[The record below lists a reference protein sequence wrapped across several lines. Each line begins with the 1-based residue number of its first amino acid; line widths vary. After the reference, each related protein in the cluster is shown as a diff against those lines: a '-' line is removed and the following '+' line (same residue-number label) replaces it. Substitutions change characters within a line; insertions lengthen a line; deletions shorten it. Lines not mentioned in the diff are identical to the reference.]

1 MISPKH
7 ILLST
12 LVLSCVAAGVSA
24 QASALS
30 GLSGVSGFHNTA
42 SMYTQ
47 FIAEHLQKAEVPGAI
62 VGIWQS
68 GRPVYLQA
76 FGTANS
82 AEKTAMSVRM
92 NMPIGQLS
100 TAFTVRAV
108 LDLAKAAKIQLSAP
122 VSRYVSGVPDGEHMT
137 VADLAQMR
145 SGLVDFSKQA
155 AYLDAIQKNP
165 EARLLPDQ
173 LLHYSFTH
181 PLLFKPGSRF
191 DYSSTNTILLG
202 LIIEKVT
209 GKPLS
214 RVITEQVL
222 QPNRL
227 NSTTF
232 STSFADPFLQVR
244 GYARNSTTQNLQP
257 VAWNPSQFWAAG
269 AMTATASDLRDWA
282 RINANLTEYNHILAA
297 YPQSPASGQTT
308 TSVEYRWGS
317 FVNHG
322 WVGNASYQA
331 GFESIAIYAPKT
343 KDTIVILLNSEALD
357 KGVPL
362 AASLAQRLSRFISPH
377 AIYQSDGQP

>member
-108 LDLAKAAKIQLSAP
+108 LDLAKADKIQLSAP

-181 PLLFKPGSRF
+181 P
-191 DYSSTNTILLG
+191 
-202 LIIEKVT
+202 
-209 GKPLS
+209 
-214 RVITEQVL
+214 
-222 QPNRL
+222 
-227 NSTTF
+227 
-232 STSFADPFLQVR
+232 
-244 GYARNSTTQNLQP
+244 
-257 VAWNPSQFWAAG
+257 
-269 AMTATASDLRDWA
+269 
-282 RINANLTEYNHILAA
+282 
-297 YPQSPASGQTT
+297 
-308 TSVEYRWGS
+308 
-317 FVNHG
+317 
-322 WVGNASYQA
+322 
-331 GFESIAIYAPKT
+331 
-343 KDTIVILLNSEALD
+343 
-357 KGVPL
+357 
-362 AASLAQRLSRFISPH
+362 
-377 AIYQSDGQP
+377 